1 MKNLC
6 RWYEV
11 ISTREPVKKGYD
23 FMGAGEIPK
32 P

>member
-1 MKNLC
+1 MKI
-6 RWYEV
+6 YAGGMV